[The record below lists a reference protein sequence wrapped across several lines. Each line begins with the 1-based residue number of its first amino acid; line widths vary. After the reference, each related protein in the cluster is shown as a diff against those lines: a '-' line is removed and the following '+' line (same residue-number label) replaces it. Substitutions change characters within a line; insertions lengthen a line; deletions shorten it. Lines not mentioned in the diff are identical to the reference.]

1 MKQEVNF
8 STTISKH
15 RWVRQV
21 TRFGIQCH
29 EPPAMCFPTVA
40 IDVRELQL
48 SEDRDGEVG
57 VRETGQNWFSTEKMV
72 GAAQHS

>member
-1 MKQEVNF
+1 MQAQPGMNF
-8 STTISKH
+8 L
-15 RWVRQV
+15 
-21 TRFGIQCH
+21 
-29 EPPAMCFPTVA
+29 TVA
-40 IDVRELQL
+40 IDVREMQL